1 MKFIHYL
8 LRRLFYSVFVLLGL
22 SVLIF
27 IIARMLPGDPAR
39 LALGPFASKEQIE
52 KLRHAMDLDKPLYLQ
67 YVSFINGVL
76 HGDLGRSFQT
86 RRSVSLDITHFLPAT
101 LELVTVAIL
110 WVLLF
115 GVPFGLLAGRYKDS
129 WFDNVSRLV
138 AFIGVAIP
146 PFVAGLIGQ
155 LVFSYG
161 LGILP
166 TTGRLSLMTPPPPTR
181 TGFLLI
187 DSLVAGNL
195 SAFWDALKHIMLP
208 SFSIALI
215 GIGQITR
222 ITRSSVS
229 DVLSKDYIEFSRT
242 LGIPDRIITFKY
254 MLRPSFIP
262 PLTIIGL
269 TFASELGNAF
279 LVEQVFGWPGMAK
292 YGIRAI
298 LRKDFNAVMGVVLVI
313 GIAFVVVNLIV
324 DLLAGYIDPRIR
336 LKEGS
341 GEKK

>member
-1 MKFIHYL
+1 
-8 LRRLFYSVFVLLGL
+8 VLIGL

-27 IIARMLPGDPAR
+27 IIARMLPGNPAR
-39 LALGPFASKEQIE
+39 LALGPFAPKENIE
-52 KLRHAMDLDKPLYLQ
+52 KLEHEMGMDEPLYLQ
-67 YVSFINGVL
+67 YISFIGGVL
-76 HGDLGRSFQT
+76 QGDLGKSFQT
-86 RRSVSLDITHFLPAT
+86 RRSVSLDIAHFLPAT
-101 LELVTVAIL
+101 LELVMMSII
-110 WVLLF
+110 WVLII
-115 GVPFGLLAGRYKDS
+115 GVPFGILAGRYKDS

-146 PFVAGLIGQ
+146 PFVVGLIGQ
-155 LVFSYG
+155 LIFSYV
-161 LGILP
+161 LGIFP
-166 TTGRLSLMTPPPPTR
+166 TTGRLSLLMTPPPTR

-187 DSLVAGNL
+187 DSLIAGNL
-195 SAFWDALKHIMLP
+195 KVFWDALQHLILP

-229 DVLSKDYIEFSRT
+229 DVIGKDYIQFAST
-242 LGIPDRIITFKY
+242 LGIPNRFITFKY

-324 DLLAGYIDPRIR
+324 DLLAGFIDPRIR
-336 LKEGS
+336 LKEVS
-341 GEKK
+341 NE